1 MFLRKICA
9 TILAVTLAV
18 ASVGASAQECGY
30 SARRVSE
37 IDRDIANTI
46 FEYPGTHA
54 GLLAC
59 GAGADDEQRRTG
71 NRNSAMQSFVICM
84 GIVCF
89 FAGADSC
96 ITVAQRWYTLTT
108 ERSRLQSYRS
118 RYC

>member
-1 MFLRKICA
+1 
-9 TILAVTLAV
+9 
-18 ASVGASAQECGY
+18 
-30 SARRVSE
+30 
-37 IDRDIANTI
+37 
-46 FEYPGTHA
+46 
-54 GLLAC
+54 
-59 GAGADDEQRRTG
+59 
-71 NRNSAMQSFVICM
+71 MQSFVICM